1 MKKLLVLSISALL
14 AATFITGCASKPKA
28 SASTAESN
36 PESKKRVTSV
46 TANGF
51 TKNLIEIVS
60 IPTAERDSAV
70 AKVSEEA
77 PEDLM
82 AFYMSQAEISYQRWY
97 EVYTWATANGY
108 TFANPGREGN
118 AGQDGAAPTGTMLP
132 VTMISWRDA
141 VVWCNA
147 ASEMDGLT
155 PVYKYNGEVLKVSE
169 SVKDGEGKAE
179 NAVVDTSA
187 TGYRLPTEAEW
198 EFAARGGDPDSAR
211 WNWLYGGESSESPAE
226 IAWYS
231 ENSDGKAHDIMQYRP
246 NPFGMYDMLG
256 NVWEW
261 CYNPWSNNIMRRA
274 MRGGSYRKGADG
286 VTVVAR
292 DMAPVS
298 RVYDDVGFRVVKL
311 ALSSRDAK

>member
-28 SASTAESN
+28 SAPAEAN
-36 PESKKRVTSV
+36 PESKKRMSSV
-46 TANGF
+46 TADGF
-51 TKNLIEIVS
+51 TRNLIEIVS
-60 IPTAERDSAV
+60 TPTAERDSAF
-70 AKVSEEA
+70 AKASEEA
-77 PEDLM
+77 PVDVM
-82 AFYMSQAEISYQRWY
+82 AFYMSQSEITYQRWY

-118 AGQDGAAPTGTMLP
+118 AGKDGAAPAGTMLP

-147 ASEMDGLT
+147 ASEKDGLT
-155 PVYKYNGEVLKVSE
+155 PVYRYNGEVLKE
-169 SVKDGEGKAE
+169 SDSAKDGEGKAE
-179 NAVVDTSA
+179 NAVVDTTA

-198 EFAARGGDPDSAR
+198 EFAARGGDPDTER
-211 WNWLYGGESSESPAE
+211 WNFLYCESRDNAGEV
-226 IAWYS
+226 AWYS
-231 ENSDGKAHDIMQYRP
+231 GNSDGKTHDVMGYRP
-246 NPFGMYDMLG
+246 NSFGMYDMLG

-261 CYNPWSNNIMRRA
+261 CYNPWSNNIMRRT
-274 MRGGSYRKGADG
+274 MRGGSYRKAAEG
-286 VTVVAR
+286 VTVVSR

-298 RVYDDVGFRVVKL
+298 RAYDDVGFRVVKL